1 MKKALIV
8 ILALSVCF
16 VFAACDDNS
25 ADSIESTSIDTI
37 TQEQT
42 DGTESST
49 DTDIVYGTED
59 TWEEDGLFS
68 ITINSATPTDE
79 RNEFYDGEEP
89 AEVVLIDYTYKN
101 TGWES
106 DIMDFY
112 VSLDSTAKLMDSE
125 GNMLQTYPVGSL
137 TKYSQETPVGGIC
150 NSEEAVGLKVAG
162 GPLKIIFELYNDEGD
177 PYKGTFIIEY

>member
-59 TWEEDGLFS
+59 TWEADGLFS

-101 TGWES
+101 IGWES

-112 VSLDSTAKLMDSE
+112 VSLDSTAKE
-125 GNMLQTYPVGSL
+125 
-137 TKYSQETPVGGIC
+137 IC
-150 NSEEAVGLKVAG
+150 FKPIL
-162 GPLKIIFELYNDEGD
+162 
-177 PYKGTFIIEY
+177 

>member
-1 MKKALIV
+1 MVQNSNYTSYNWFFVWRIDMKKALIV

-79 RNEFYDGEEP
+79 R
-89 AEVVLIDYTYKN
+89 
-101 TGWES
+101 
-106 DIMDFY
+106 
-112 VSLDSTAKLMDSE
+112 
-125 GNMLQTYPVGSL
+125 
-137 TKYSQETPVGGIC
+137 
-150 NSEEAVGLKVAG
+150 
-162 GPLKIIFELYNDEGD
+162 
-177 PYKGTFIIEY
+177 KGTFIIEY

>member
-1 MKKALIV
+1 MVQNSNYTSYNWFFVWRIDMKKALIV

-101 TGWES
+101 IGWES

-112 VSLDSTAKLMDSE
+112 VSLDSTAKE
-125 GNMLQTYPVGSL
+125 
-137 TKYSQETPVGGIC
+137 IC
-150 NSEEAVGLKVAG
+150 FKPIL
-162 GPLKIIFELYNDEGD
+162 
-177 PYKGTFIIEY
+177 